1 MYEWLETCQC
11 FNEISDQPALTQ
23 METKIMPHI
32 FSTYL
37 MGFFDFKIQDFK
49 IH

>member
-1 MYEWLETCQC
+1 MSGLKPVNA
-11 FNEISDQPALTQ
+11 FKRSVINLALTQ
-23 METKIMPHI
+23 METKIMPRI